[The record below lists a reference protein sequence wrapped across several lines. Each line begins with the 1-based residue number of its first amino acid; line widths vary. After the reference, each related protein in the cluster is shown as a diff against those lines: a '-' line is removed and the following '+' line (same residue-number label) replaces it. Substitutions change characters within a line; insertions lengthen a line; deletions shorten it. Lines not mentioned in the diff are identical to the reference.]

1 MKTLKILFIGS
12 ILILPV
18 FLLRSIKVPQVD
30 TNVLYIVQKIK
41 NKEKTKQ
48 PTNFKEF
55 TSEYLKE
62 LCN

>member
-1 MKTLKILFIGS
+1 MKTIKIL
-12 ILILPV
+12 LICMVLVSPI
-18 FLLRSIKVPQVD
+18 FLLKSIKIQPVN

>member
-1 MKTLKILFIGS
+1 MVLVSPI
-12 ILILPV
+12 
-18 FLLRSIKVPQVD
+18 FLLKSIKIQPVN